1 MAYCACI
8 QFEPAAPCISTSF
21 TDCKHILSSKLSRS
35 TMKRLLLLVIALC
48 VTCTSSGHLLGNGI
62 TLSRAQTEAHK
73 ILRRQD
79 PLSQVSECS
88 MLISSR
94 NCNNGLGQE
103 LADNMQGCNESVVAQ
118 SAQAITANETQW
130 EHTVWLQDNH

>member
-1 MAYCACI
+1 
-8 QFEPAAPCISTSF
+8 
-21 TDCKHILSSKLSRS
+21 
-35 TMKRLLLLVIALC
+35 MKRLLLLVLSVIALC
-48 VTCTSSGHLLGNGI
+48 VTCTSSGHLLGIGI

-103 LADNMQGCNESVVAQ
+103 LADNMNESVVAQ

-130 EHTVWLQDNH
+130 EHTVWLQNNH